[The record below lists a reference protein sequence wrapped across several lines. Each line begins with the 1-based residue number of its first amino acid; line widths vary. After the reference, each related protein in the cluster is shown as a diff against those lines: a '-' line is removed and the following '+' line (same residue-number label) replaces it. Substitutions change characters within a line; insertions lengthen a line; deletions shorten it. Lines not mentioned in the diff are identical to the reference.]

1 MNKIFKVI
9 WSKSRN
15 CYVVASELAKG
26 TSKSTST
33 GRMAKRAALA
43 AVAALLLFPAGIGNS
58 YAKINSATING
69 TSVITGTQTDAD
81 NISGTVMKATNNAR
95 DIGDLKTAMQ
105 SVETELAQ
113 HQSVIDNLGTDKLTL
128 SSDNTL
134 QKESYDSK
142 TKTTTKTDVTG
153 LKVAGSIS
161 AESASIS
168 GTLSAGGA
176 VNAGSVNSRGNIT
189 AAGTIAGKTVTAT
202 GTIKGK
208 DLIGSN
214 SIISQGTI
222 AATGNISSQATVGA
236 KEMVSQTNITAQN
249 QVVGMQGV
257 IDNTLTSGTYVTAGD
272 TVGKNIVALDTQVKA
287 NADAIAEKA
296 NAADVYTKTDVDN
309 KLTADKTSTALHVS
323 KDGNL
328 IVGTK
333 ENQTVK
339 DLKIRGQLTSGSIS
353 TGDITSSGDVS
364 VAGKVE
370 AEAVYDDTTKTG
382 NYVVQTNSVGAN
394 LSALDTQVKSNADA
408 IAEKAN
414 AADVYTKA
422 ETDQKVDAANT
433 YTYRKVAA
441 EEKARE
447 AADNELNERITNE
460 ANAIHDE
467 IKAGDEKLDTRITN
481 VKEYLEKQTSDNYV
495 SKTDAVVQDG
505 AIVKADKTIGE
516 NVTNL
521 DAALAKETAARIGAD
536 AAQDKVIQ
544 QVNQNMVDGFNTIN
558 KNMADGFT
566 ALNQADAKEAQERA
580 AADAAL
586 DDKIT
591 AETSARVAADTKLVE
606 AVNSGLSLSDDN
618 VLQKNT
624 TTIDAQGN
632 VTTSKTD
639 ANEMILNKGKD
650 NQITL
655 NENGIKVGTNS
666 TVVDKDGV
674 YTGGDTY
681 SEAAAAMSAD
691 GKIKGANGAFTVDEN
706 GNVTSKATI
715 TGETVTDGKGASMS
729 NGTVTGKTLTDGIA
743 TITNGNI
750 NTSGTITGGTV
761 TSTGNIS
768 ALGDIHAGGA
778 ITGASASIQGAL
790 TAGSATITG
799 DLTAGGA
806 IQGKSISDGTATM
819 QNGNLTGVKNL
830 SAETITTIGDAT
842 IGGDLTVKGKLN
854 VDEIDLTKNG
864 IVGDNNV
871 TASTKVA
878 AGEITSY
885 KKATSTKDGSEKE
898 SAIDYD
904 ENGTSTWA
912 KSTDADGNWK
922 KSTLTV
928 EGNKVTSKVIDSEK
942 NSNLST
948 QTSTQS
954 QSTLTDKD
962 SNTNTATQSATESS
976 SVVMNKDG
984 KTSTFKQNVIV

>member
-495 SKTDAVVQDG
+495 SKTDAAVQDG

-521 DAALAKETAARIGAD
+521 DAALAKETAA
-536 AAQDKVIQ
+536 
-544 QVNQNMVDGFNTIN
+544 
-558 KNMADGFT
+558 
-566 ALNQADAKEAQERA
+566 
-580 AADAAL
+580 
-586 DDKIT
+586 
-591 AETSARVAADTKLVE
+591 
-606 AVNSGLSLSDDN
+606 
-618 VLQKNT
+618 
-624 TTIDAQGN
+624 
-632 VTTSKTD
+632 
-639 ANEMILNKGKD
+639 
-650 NQITL
+650 
-655 NENGIKVGTNS
+655 
-666 TVVDKDGV
+666 
-674 YTGGDTY
+674 
-681 SEAAAAMSAD
+681 
-691 GKIKGANGAFTVDEN
+691 
-706 GNVTSKATI
+706 
-715 TGETVTDGKGASMS
+715 
-729 NGTVTGKTLTDGIA
+729 
-743 TITNGNI
+743 
-750 NTSGTITGGTV
+750 
-761 TSTGNIS
+761 
-768 ALGDIHAGGA
+768 
-778 ITGASASIQGAL
+778 
-790 TAGSATITG
+790 
-799 DLTAGGA
+799 
-806 IQGKSISDGTATM
+806 
-819 QNGNLTGVKNL
+819 
-830 SAETITTIGDAT
+830 
-842 IGGDLTVKGKLN
+842 
-854 VDEIDLTKNG
+854 
-864 IVGDNNV
+864 
-871 TASTKVA
+871 
-878 AGEITSY
+878 
-885 KKATSTKDGSEKE
+885 
-898 SAIDYD
+898 
-904 ENGTSTWA
+904 
-912 KSTDADGNWK
+912 
-922 KSTLTV
+922 
-928 EGNKVTSKVIDSEK
+928 
-942 NSNLST
+942 
-948 QTSTQS
+948 
-954 QSTLTDKD
+954 
-962 SNTNTATQSATESS
+962 
-976 SVVMNKDG
+976 
-984 KTSTFKQNVIV
+984 